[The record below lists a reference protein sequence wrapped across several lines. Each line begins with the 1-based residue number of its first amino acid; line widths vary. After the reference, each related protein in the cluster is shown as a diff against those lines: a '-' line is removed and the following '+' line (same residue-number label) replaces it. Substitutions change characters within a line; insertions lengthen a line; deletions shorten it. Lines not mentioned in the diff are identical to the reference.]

1 MTLLLANCC
10 CNLGESI
17 VCCNT
22 SVDAAQSLTSFIQ
35 CLPTTLQGAE
45 NCEANGNTVF
55 VDGMGTYC
63 QGQTCILKTV
73 PLGQIIKHCLN
84 TDICA
89 FVSFDF
95 FSADGAEY
103 LPNWGCGETNN
114 YLKRDGVVYNNQNPI
129 LHRGIRWQPIGGTAG
144 FQPVEDQMEVACI
157 PFDNNKGNPSCEGNY
172 FTDLGT
178 KATSPSA
185 RPYSDTLKDRI
196 TGNMIVETVRGTVAF
211 SFVGDLER
219 VYGNSVYRLY
229 ATSNCE
235 SMLGGVLYTFTE
247 PSSCAQYG
255 TQCPVRTFRYGVAG
269 QNSPMSGNTT
279 TLMPVDNDH
288 NQMWCKPMMGVN
300 QQSVFLGNIS
310 CGYTARTL
318 YVIRTDSGVNNGSGY
333 QDATVTFTGGGGT
346 GMVGE
351 VQSINAGAIGYVVIT
366 NQGCGYTSI
375 PICTITSNT
384 GTGATRLVGTSSVTG
399 DPVWG
404 ISLEGIGEGFGD
416 SHDGYD
422 YYGCI
427 NQEQIYTCLSGG
439 GGNWHTAWA
448 VSASNPISDR
458 QKLIGAP
465 YQHWLGGNQTFIL
478 RNPTAN
484 VSTTTTCGGIGHTQP
499 VRAVTVEITGSSD
512 WAIGGEALNLPL
524 STPCDYAYNSL
535 YPTQPAVSGT
545 FEIGTINR
553 DPCSKN
559 RFLITPEFGQ
569 AGNSSAF
576 TGTYGNASYTTLKST
591 ISVPVAAAGRY
602 VTVTTYDY
610 QNFGMEGSTPLK
622 KTYYDAFYVYKNPY
636 LNGSA
641 AASNL
646 HLDETQ
652 NYAGIAGQSFTVT
665 FLGSDFIGMKKAE
678 LRGAS
683 ASPNTLYT
691 LDNTIM
697 ATSTAITNTGINLD
711 PANCKQVTVSFPSTS
726 EHRFMFVY
734 LFNNYIDRA
743 PTSNYIGQGVYVFG
757 VPTSGNTSVLSGAG
771 FGINVAYNLDPNQS
785 VYMGGTVQPFKR
797 ISYNRAPNETA
808 SIVVDGVTILDNPNN
823 DLPNASLGAGFG
835 AALPSQLMGTVGT
848 QSVVFTTRGGS
859 VTLSRRQAITP
870 KITAVSV
877 SIFPK
882 SGGTTLTLTGLN
894 LDLLSVFY
902 LFFSSQLK
910 STCSIVSQS
919 ATSVVLTTGALT
931 PTYSYS
937 DPLTATYLL
946 DLKAT
951 YAAEPLLTWQSS
963 TNYLGGFTFTMV
975 SAPTITSVTPS
986 STLAIAGGTSVVII
1000 GKHYVHIVS
1009 VTFKG
1014 VAVTPTIN
1022 SELKLTCIAPANSAG
1037 SGQLVITTLGGSV
1050 SFSITYV

>member
-22 SVDAAQSLTSFIQ
+22 SVDDTQSLTSFMQ
-35 CLPTTLQGAE
+35 CLPTTLGGAE
-45 NCEANGNTVF
+45 DCEANGNIVF
-55 VDGMGTYC
+55 VDGMGTLC
-63 QGQTCILKTV
+63 EGQTCILKTV

-89 FVSFDF
+89 YASFDF
-95 FSADGAEY
+95 LSADGAGY
-103 LPNWGCGETNN
+103 LPNWGCGQTHN
-114 YLKRDGVVYNNQNPI
+114 YFQKEGVVYNAYPHTHRSI
-129 LHRGIRWQPIGGTAG
+129 LWQPIGGTAG

-157 PFDNNKGNPSCEGNY
+157 PFDNNKSNPSCEGNY

-178 KATSPSA
+178 KAESPTG
-185 RPYSDTLKDRI
+185 RPYTDTLKDRI
-196 TGNMIVETVRGTVAF
+196 TGNMIVETARGTVGF
-211 SFVGDLER
+211 SFVGDLDR
-219 VYGNSVYRLY
+219 TSGSAVYRLY
-229 ATSNCE
+229 AVSSCE

-255 TQCPVRTFRYGVAG
+255 TQCPVRTFRYGIAG
-269 QNSPMSGNTT
+269 QNSPVSGNNT
-279 TLMPVDNDH
+279 TLMAVDNDH
-288 NQMWCKPMMGVN
+288 NQMWCKAMQGVN

-310 CGYTARTL
+310 CGYTARTF

-333 QDATVTFTGGGGT
+333 LDATVTFTGGGGT

-384 GTGATRLVGTSSVTG
+384 GTGATRLVGESLLTG
-399 DPVWG
+399 DPVWK
-404 ISLEGIGEGFGD
+404 ISLEGIGEGFGV
-416 SHDGYD
+416 SHAGYP

-427 NQEQIYTCLSGG
+427 NNEQIYTCLSGG
-439 GGNWHTAWA
+439 GGNWHTGWA

-458 QKLIGAP
+458 EKLIGAP
-465 YQHWLGGNQTFIL
+465 YQHWLGGNQVFIL

-499 VRAVTVEITGSSD
+499 VRTVTVEITGSAD
-512 WAIGGEALNLPL
+512 WAIGGEALALPL

-535 YPTQPAVSGT
+535 YPTQPAVSGN
-545 FEIGTINR
+545 FFIGSIDRN
-553 DPCSKN
+553 PCDKLRYKILS
-559 RFLITPEFGQ
+559 EFGST
-569 AGNSSAF
+569 GNSAVF
-576 TGTYGNASYTTLKST
+576 TGQYGTASYTTAKT
-591 ISVPVAAAGRY
+591 QISVPVAAAGRY
-602 VTVTTYDY
+602 PTVITYDY
-610 QNFGMEGSTPLK
+610 LNFGVAGSTPLK
-622 KTYYDAFYVYKNPY
+622 KTYYNAFYVYKNPY
-636 LNGSA
+636 LLASN

-683 ASPNTLYT
+683 SSPNTLYT
-691 LDNTIM
+691 LNNTVL

-734 LFNNYIDRA
+734 LFNNYIDRS
-743 PTSNYIGQGVYVFG
+743 PTSNTIGQGVYVFG
-757 VPTSGNTSVLSGAG
+757 VPTAGNTSVSSG
-771 FGINVAYNLDPNQS
+771 VAYNLDPNQS

-797 ISYNRAPNETA
+797 IGYSRAPNETA
-808 SIVVDGVTILDNPNN
+808 SIVVGGVTILENPNN

-835 AALPSQLMGTVGT
+835 AALPPQLMGTVGT
-848 QSVVFTTRGGS
+848 QSVVFTTYGGS

-894 LDLLSVFY
+894 LDLLSVFHLY
-902 LFFSSQLK
+902 FSSQLK

-919 ATSVVLTTGALT
+919 ATSVVLNTGALT

-937 DPLTATYLL
+937 DPLTATYALS
-946 DLKAT
+946 LKAT
-951 YAAEPLLTWQSS
+951 YANEPTLTWDSL
-963 TNYLGGFTFTMV
+963 TNYLGGFGFTMV

-986 STLAIAGGTSVVII
+986 STLAIAGGTSVVIV

-1022 SELKLTCIAPANSAG
+1022 SALQLTCIAPANSAG